1 MRVSV
6 LLKRSS
12 PEKAFVAAGVVVL
25 AAFAFM
31 CIFPLLL
38 VAGSSL
44 TEEKTLLLKGYSV
57 IPREF
62 SLRAYQVILFGSH
75 SMLRAYVVSAVVT
88 VIGTSLA
95 AFVGVT
101 AAYALSRAEF
111 KLRKVFN
118 LYLVFTLLFSAG
130 LVPWYLVVVQ
140 VLKLKGTIWALI
152 LPMVVN
158 SFNVML
164 LRNFLQSVPAEIV
177 ESARIDGASEFRIV
191 GSIIVQI
198 ATPAIATVGLFYA
211 MAFWND
217 WWLALLYLDNA
228 PQLYPIQYLLRALV
242 TNSQFLNQSQGAGV
256 LGGFTL
262 PAEGLKMAACVL
274 AIGPL
279 VIVYPFVQRFFV
291 KGITLG
297 AVKG

>member
-1 MRVSV
+1 MSM
-6 LLKRSS
+6 LQKRSIS
-12 PEKAFVAAGVVVL
+12 EKAFVAASGVVL
-25 AAFAFM
+25 AAFAFL

-38 VAGSSL
+38 VTGSSL
-44 TEEKTLLLKGYSV
+44 TEERTLLLRGYSV
-57 IPREF
+57 IPREL
-62 SLRAYQVILFGSH
+62 STRAYQIILFGNH

-88 VIGTSLA
+88 VIGTSMA
-95 AFVGVT
+95 VIVGLT

-111 KLRKVFN
+111 RLRKLFN

-140 VLKLKGTIWALI
+140 VLHLKGSIWALI

-164 LRNFLQSVPAEIV
+164 LRNFLQSVPPEIV
-177 ESARIDGASEFRIV
+177 ESARMDGASEFRIV

-242 TNSQFLNQSQGAGV
+242 TNSQFLNQSQASGV

-262 PAEGLKMAACVL
+262 PAEGVKMAACVL

-279 VIVYPFVQRFFV
+279 VVIYPFVQRFFV